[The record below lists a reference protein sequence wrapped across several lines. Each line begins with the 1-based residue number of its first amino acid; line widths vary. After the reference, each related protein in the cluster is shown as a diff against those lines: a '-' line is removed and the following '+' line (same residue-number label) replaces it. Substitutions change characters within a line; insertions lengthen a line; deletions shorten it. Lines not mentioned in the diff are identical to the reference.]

1 MAALNSPERL
11 IGYSHSFVF
20 LVLPMNRKA
29 FAPDKEISNQIG
41 AEQQDK
47 AANRSGSPI
56 FQQDADD
63 LKRILQ
69 DHSALVAQLA
79 SLSSKEKVALMHHWM
94 AQLDSEQLQALIASG
109 QQQLSVLESPPPV
122 QSQTRLLLK
131 KDYTYQQQ
139 GLSRPTQY
147 YVYLRRRKPK
157 LDRYIGTLFY
167 VPEGCTLSYKVDAKG
182 RVLFYP
188 PHNLFQLKDTQN
200 PTDVRLVRLLFLEPP
215 PPDYTFTKQ
224 QNDSPQIHLHLEY
237 LDPHTH
243 QVLSQERYPFPFC
256 MYEGGQLDRYRWEV
270 SVVSSLTSGAET
282 SFSGSALE
290 NSSSRLAADAPHRV
304 LTDSKQLT
312 QFFLANPE
320 QAPLILERMR
330 LWVSWSDRAMPQSHW
345 KIVQPEQ
352 TDPINQTYRLIHS
365 DSKRTILSCRLD
377 QATVR
382 FHHSLPVVMQWFQA
396 LGLAVSESQDQRQY
410 TAAELKLAHSLFIDM
425 SLSQTDP
432 LVVLKQLFGVS
443 FTNTATRTDPRI
455 D

>member
-1 MAALNSPERL
+1 
-11 IGYSHSFVF
+11 
-20 LVLPMNRKA
+20 MNRKV
-29 FAPDKEISNQIG
+29 FASDKGISNQISV
-41 AEQQDK
+41 EQQDK
-47 AANRSGSPI
+47 AANRSGSTIP
-56 FQQDADD
+56 QQDADD

-94 AQLDSEQLQALIASG
+94 AQLDSEQLQALVASG
-109 QQQLSVLESPPPV
+109 QQQLAVLESPPI

-167 VPEGCTLSYKVDAKG
+167 VPQGCTLSYKVDAKG

-200 PTDVRLVRLLFLEPP
+200 PTDTRLVRLLFLEPP

-224 QNDSPQIHLHLEY
+224 QNDSPQIYLHLEY
-237 LDPHTH
+237 LDSSTH
-243 QVLSQERYPFPFC
+243 QVLSQECYPFPFC

-270 SVVSSLTSGAET
+270 SVVSFTSGVET
-282 SFSGSALE
+282 SSSGSALE
-290 NSSSRLAADAPHRV
+290 NLSSRLTTDPSRRV
-304 LTDSKQLT
+304 LTDSNQLT

-330 LWVSWSDRAMPQSHW
+330 LWVSWSDRAMSQSRW
-345 KIVQPEQ
+345 EIVQPEQ
-352 TDPINQTYRLIHS
+352 TDPDNQAYRLIHS

-377 QATVR
+377 QAIVR

-410 TAAELKLAHSLFIDM
+410 TAAELKLAHSLFINM

-443 FTNTATRTDPRI
+443 FTDSATSADRQI